1 MKTKANL
8 SKKKNSIKTSSNNID
23 IFIKVLKS
31 IWLFPAVLLFI
42 VACLSVSKISGTSI
56 GVYNEYFYG
65 NEPDENLVLNQPRII
80 RSDEWIVNTQ
90 QTIAQSNNDFEKV
103 NDNIGNGQDM
113 SVLSDVPYKEWSTL
127 FKPLNLAFFVL
138 PFEVAFA
145 LKWWLMAYLLIISCY
160 FFILNLLPNKIII
173 SIFLSVGFF
182 FSPFVQWWYLYG
194 TLAVLYYAFLGALF
208 FMKILSAKSNTS
220 VIGWSLGLYY
230 VVTSFGLILYPPFQ
244 IPALL
249 AVVFFC
255 IGYALERRGIIG
267 TKKLLKRI
275 SVLIPIALLSLL
287 TIFCFYYTRNEI
299 FSIIQSTAYP
309 GVRVVKSGGFSIL
322 HFFAS
327 PFSYQHQFLN
337 YSSNYKLPGGIE
349 NQSAT
354 SNFIL
359 LMPFLILPSIYVVV
373 KLKKIKNYI
382 DWPLVFSV
390 AGALFLVAWM
400 FIGGIDF
407 IGTPL
412 LLNKVPHLRMIIAF
426 GLLNYFVIIL
436 LFRVSVVHNIRINR
450 YFIWTYFAVCTFIS
464 LFLAHKLTGQLP
476 EFISY
481 KRAYL
486 LALVFPLITFLI
498 LKNKILL
505 ASLSI
510 MSFSIFSSY
519 LVNPLYKGTSI
530 LTETNLSHTI
540 QEISHSDP
548 DKKWASDESILEN
561 FATINGLPSISGVYL
576 YPQLDLWQPV
586 KSDEN
591 IYNRYAHTNF
601 VFDRDINKD
610 TDIKLQLVGE
620 DNFGIFSEPCDDF
633 LKTNNVGFILTRV
646 EFKEEVCLDLIKT
659 INYPEKIFYIYRTS
673 FN

>member
-1 MKTKANL
+1 MTRKVNFNHKKSQHRSEHNL
-8 SKKKNSIKTSSNNID
+8 SIICRKIT
-23 IFIKVLKS
+23 KS
-31 IWLFPAVLLFI
+31 TWLFPAVLLLI
-42 VACLSVSKISGTSI
+42 VIVLSLAKINGSSI
-56 GVYNEYFYG
+56 GVYSSYFYG
-65 NEPDENLVLNQPRII
+65 DKPDENLILNEPRPI

-90 QTIAQSNNDFEKV
+90 QTIGQSNNNYSRV
-103 NDNIGNGQDM
+103 NDNVGDGQDM
-113 SVLSDVPYKEWSTL
+113 SVLSDAPYKEWTTL

-138 PFEVAFA
+138 PFEIAFA
-145 LKWWLMAYLLIISCY
+145 LKWWLMGYLLIISCY
-160 FFILNLLPNKIII
+160 FFILHLLPNKIII
-173 SIFLSVGFF
+173 SILLSVGFF

-208 FMKILSAKSNTS
+208 FMKILSAKSNPS

-230 VVTSFGLILYPPFQ
+230 VVTSFALILYPPFQ

-255 IGYALERRGIIG
+255 IGYALERRGIVG
-267 TKKLLKRI
+267 TKKLFKRL
-275 SVLIPIALLSLL
+275 SVLIPIALFSLI

-337 YSSNYKLPGGIE
+337 YSSGYKLPGGIE

-359 LMPFLILPSIYVVV
+359 LLPFLILPAIYVVV
-373 KLKKIKNYI
+373 KIKKIKNYT

-390 AGALFLVAWM
+390 AGAIFLAAWM
-400 FIGGIDF
+400 FVGGLDF

-436 LFRVSVVHNIRINR
+436 LFRISVVHHIRINR

-464 LFLAHKLTGQLP
+464 LFIAHKLTGQLP

-486 LALVFPLITFLI
+486 LAMVFPVITFMI

-505 ASLSI
+505 ASLLI

-530 LTETNLSHTI
+530 LTETNLSQTI
-540 QEISHSDP
+540 QEISYSDA
-548 DKKWASDESILEN
+548 DKKWVSDESILEN
-561 FATINGLPSISGVYL
+561 FATMNGLPSISGVYL
-576 YPQLDLWQPV
+576 YPQLDLWEPV
-586 KSDEN
+586 MSDED

-610 TDIKLQLVGE
+610 TGIKLQLVGE
-620 DNFGIFSEPCDDF
+620 DNFGIFSEPCNDF

-659 INYPEKIFYIYRTS
+659 INYPEKIFYIYRTT